1 MVISKNSGP
10 QRPKICSKRVEMDS
24 SSAVTKRHWPTGVLR
39 VRANRCLR
47 RE

>member
-24 SSAVTKRHWPTGVLR
+24 SSAVTKTALAYWR
-39 VRANRCLR
+39 V
-47 RE
+47 ESEG